1 MLFGKSVHGTR
12 RDLKRLA
19 EREPIPS
26 YHKAT
31 TAVVLTAIAGYVDVV
46 GYLSLSHILNANM
59 SGNTVAIAY
68 RTIEQRGDLALHRGW
83 AVLMFIVGLFVAAFI
98 HEIGHRRK
106 FRPVAA
112 VTLGIEALLLA
123 AYVYLGTP
131 RLQGAEIKP
140 SPAMFYALLAFS
152 TLAMGIQN
160 ATLTRVGAL
169 SVRTTHVTG
178 TISKFAEAG
187 SRYLFWLYDRMH
199 AGRSWG
205 FAMKASRK
213 QRDFIHSVLTAI
225 SWMAFLAGAF
235 AGAWL
240 RQRIE
245 LRSLYLPV
253 AILATISIS
262 DVFVPL
268 AE

>member
-1 MLFGKSVHGTR
+1 M
-12 RDLKRLA
+12 KRLA

-26 YHKAT
+26 YRKGV
-31 TAVVLTAIAGYVDVV
+31 TAVVLTGIAGYVDVV

-59 SGNTVAIAY
+59 SGNTVGIAY

-83 AVLMFIVGLFVAAFI
+83 AVLMFIAGLFVAAFI
-98 HEIGHRRK
+98 HEVGKRRK

-112 VTLGIEALLLA
+112 VTLSIEAALLA
-123 AYVYLGTP
+123 AYVYFGTP
-131 RLQGAEIKP
+131 LLVGAEMKP
-140 SPAMFYALLAFS
+140 SPPMFYALLAFS

-178 TISKFAEAG
+178 TISKFAESG
-187 SRYLFWLYDRMH
+187 SRYLFWLYDRVR
-199 AGRSWG
+199 AGRSWL
-205 FAMKASRK
+205 FAVRASHK
-213 QRDFIHSVLTAI
+213 QRDFIAAVLTAI
-225 SWMAFLAGAF
+225 SWVAFLAGGF

-245 LRSLYLPV
+245 LRSLYIPV
-253 AILATISIS
+253 AILAIISIS